1 MIKQSVLRWPAKLAL
16 GAGVS
21 LSLATTLAAQDVTL
35 SSLDGELTLR
45 GELLSYDGSVY
56 VLGTVFGALEVDA
69 FLVSCEGD
77 ACPDIDTTAER
88 FTIAGA
94 AGSLAM

>member
-56 VLGTVFGALEVDA
+56 VLGTVFGAL
-69 FLVSCEGD
+69 
-77 ACPDIDTTAER
+77 
-88 FTIAGA
+88 
-94 AGSLAM
+94 

>member
-1 MIKQSVLRWPAKLAL
+1 MHCLETNSLSPQKRPNSGSIEAFSTFQSLSEFIQEYDHMIKQSVLRWPAKLAL

-45 GELLSYDGSVY
+45 G
-56 VLGTVFGALEVDA
+56 
-69 FLVSCEGD
+69 
-77 ACPDIDTTAER
+77 
-88 FTIAGA
+88 
-94 AGSLAM
+94 